1 MELSALLI
9 SKPRFHNTTS
19 QGKVKNFISG
29 HDFIL
34 GGKSSLLRLSQQGE
48 TLSLL
53 PISNSLEEQVL
64 AARSGESRKCGVQM
78 KDFLPPSAFCEAG
91 LAEERGQT
99 GKCSQGQ
106 KPQRRRL
113 LQKLWKPYWAY
124 SKSLFFTLQMLTSIL
139 SCKCLFKE
147 QYLLEVKMSHLKK
160 KKRQTSQITMQG
172 FFFFG
177 HTKGACQILA
187 PHQVF
192 NHCPLQ

>member
-1 MELSALLI
+1 MTPPH
-9 SKPRFHNTTS
+9 KGRWKH
-19 QGKVKNFISG
+19 FISG

-34 GGKSSLLRLSQQGE
+34 GSNSSLLRLSQQGE

-53 PISNSLEEQVL
+53 PISNSLEEQVF
-64 AARSGESRKCGVQM
+64 AAHSGESRKCGIQM
-78 KDFLPPSAFCEAG
+78 KDFLPLSAFCVAG
-91 LAEERGQT
+91 LTEERGQT
-99 GKCSQGQ
+99 GKRSQGQ

-139 SCKCLFKE
+139 SCKCLWTE

-160 KKRQTSQITMQG
+160 KKKERKKERKKDITDHYAG
-172 FFFFG
+172 FWVCFFFF
-177 HTKGACQILA
+177 HTKGACQISA

-192 NHCPLQ
+192 NHYPLQ